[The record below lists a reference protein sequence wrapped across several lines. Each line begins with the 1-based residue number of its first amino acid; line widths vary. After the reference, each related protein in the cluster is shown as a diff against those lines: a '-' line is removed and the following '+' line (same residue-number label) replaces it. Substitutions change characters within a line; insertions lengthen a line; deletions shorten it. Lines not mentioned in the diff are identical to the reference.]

1 MPLIKNVLKPLAKRV
16 LIPLRLTAAAGAAAA
31 ATDSALY
38 KNLFGSG
45 ARPYDL
51 AKRETLVTSNE
62 EMNGIR
68 KIIKSS
74 GESFLLIKRR
84 LWNK

>member
-16 LIPLRLTAAAGAAAA
+16 LIPLRLTAAAAA

-45 ARPYDL
+45 ALPYDL
-51 AKRETLVTSNE
+51 AKRETLIISNQ
-62 EMNGIR
+62 EMNDIR

-74 GESFLLIKRR
+74 R
-84 LWNK
+84 

>member
-31 ATDSALY
+31 AATDSALY
-38 KNLFGSG
+38 KNLYGSG

-84 LWNK
+84 L

>member
-16 LIPLRLTAAAGAAAA
+16 LIPLRLTAAA

-51 AKRETLVTSNE
+51 AKRETLVISNE

-74 GESFLLIKRR
+74 RESFLLIKRR
-84 LWNK
+84 